1 MHWKIRMLGSG
12 LLAFSVTTPAAERP
26 NILWRSSE
34 DNATLLGCYS
44 DPMASTPTLD

>member
-1 MHWKIRMLGSG
+1 MYWKILMLGSG
-12 LLAFSVTTPAAERP
+12 LPAVSVAPRATDRP
-26 NILWRSSE
+26 YILWLSTE

>member
-1 MHWKIRMLGSG
+1 MHWKILMLGSG
-12 LLAFSVTTPAAERP
+12 LPAVSVAPRAAERP